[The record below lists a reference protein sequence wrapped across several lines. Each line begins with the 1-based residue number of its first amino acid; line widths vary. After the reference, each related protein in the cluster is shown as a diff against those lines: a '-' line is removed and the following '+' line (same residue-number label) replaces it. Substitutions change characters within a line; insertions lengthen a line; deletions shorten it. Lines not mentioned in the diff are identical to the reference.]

1 MPKFIVS
8 GGGTGGHIFPAVA
21 IAKELQRQHPGSEI
35 LFVGAQGRMEM
46 EKVPAE
52 GFDIVGLP
60 IEGLKRSLTPR
71 NFVVLAKAVY
81 SLIQARKLLK
91 SFKPDAVI
99 GTGGYASLP
108 VCRAAAGM
116 GIPTFLQEQNGFAGL
131 TNKTVG
137 PKARHIFTGF
147 PDMDRFFAPGTWTFT
162 GNPVR
167 ENILQASVQG
177 EEARLEALKAF
188 GLSPDRPVL
197 FVTGGSLGARTLNQ
211 ALHQNLDSL
220 HQAGIQLIWQMGKT
234 YAEQHLDE
242 LKNRW
247 DLPGFCLSAFVYNMD
262 QAYLAADLVIGRA
275 GALSVSEIAVMNK
288 ASLLVPSPNV
298 TDDHQ
303 TQNAKLLSEHGAAQI
318 VLDSDAQKHLVP
330 EALRLLSKPQSLAQM
345 RQKLQPLARPTAT
358 QTIASSI
365 LKSIGLATAN
375 PKCVYFLGIGGI
387 GMSAIARYY
396 LQTGWKVAGYDKT
409 PSPLTQALQQE
420 GMQIGYDDHIQNIP
434 EDFRQNASQVLWVLT
449 PAVPHD
455 HPQRQW
461 VQAQGLEW
469 QKRSEVLGLLAQD
482 HYTIAIAGTHG
493 KTTTST
499 LVAHLLKESGAAVTA
514 FLGGISSNFGSNY
527 LHTEGQGPRRVVLEA
542 DEFDRS
548 FHRLNP
554 DLALITAMD
563 ADHLDIYG
571 SPEAFHQAFV
581 DFAHKLRKGGSLLLQ
596 EHLTPEGMN
605 DLTLLRYGLNPADYR
620 AENVRVEDGEY
631 HFDFVHP
638 QGRCP
643 MHCGLPGRH
652 NVENAVG
659 ALGICC
665 QLGIAPES
673 LSDALSQFKGA
684 KRRFERLVK
693 GPTYTLIDDYAHH
706 PQELNAFIA
715 SVRELYPAQKL
726 TGIFQPHLFSRTRD
740 FAQGF
745 ADSLSALDE
754 LWLMPIYPAR
764 ELPMQGVSSEW
775 LKSLMPDQTRVHILG
790 PEAILEKAA
799 QDKPELLLIMGAG
812 DVDRLCPPLT
822 ELYQTLNSPA

>member
-52 GFDIVGLP
+52 GFQIVGLP

-71 NFVVLAKAVY
+71 NFIVLAKAVY
-81 SLIQARKLLK
+81 SLFQARKLLK
-91 SFKPDAVI
+91 SYKPDAVI

-108 VCRAAAGM
+108 ICRAAAGM

-162 GNPVR
+162 GNPIR
-167 ENILQASVQG
+167 ENILQAATQDSHG
-177 EEARLEALKAF
+177 RPEALKVF

-197 FVTGGSLGARTLNQ
+197 FVTGGSLGARSINQ

-220 HQAGIQLIWQMGKT
+220 KEAGVQLIWQMGKS
-234 YAEQHLDE
+234 YAEQHLEE
-242 LKNRW
+242 LKKNW
-247 DLPGFCLSAFVYNMD
+247 DIPGFYLSAFVYNMD

-303 TQNAKLLSEHGAAQI
+303 TQNAKLLSEHGAAQL
-318 VLDSDAQKHLVP
+318 VLDSEAQKHLVA

-345 RQKLQPLARPTAT
+345 RQKLEPLARPAAT

-365 LKSIGLATAN
+365 LESIGLATSN
-375 PKCVYFLGIGGI
+375 PKRVYFLGIGGI

-396 LQTGWKVAGYDKT
+396 VQTGWEVAGYDKT
-409 PSPLTQALQQE
+409 PSPLTQSLQQE
-420 GMQIGYDDHIQNIP
+420 GMQIGYNDSIENIP
-434 EDFRQNASQVLWVLT
+434 EGFRQNASQVLWVLT
-449 PAVPHD
+449 PAVPQY
-455 HPQRQW
+455 HPQRHW
-461 VQAQGLEW
+461 VEAQGCEW
-469 QKRSEVLGLLAQD
+469 KKRSEVLGLLAQD
-482 HYTIAIAGTHG
+482 HFTIAIAGTHG

-499 LVAHLLKESGAAVTA
+499 LVAHLLKESGAPVTA

-527 LHTEGQGPRRVVLEA
+527 LHTQGQGALRVVLEA

-548 FHRLNP
+548 FHRLKP
-554 DLALITAMD
+554 DLALITTMD
-563 ADHLDIYG
+563 PDHLDIYG

-581 DFAHKLRKGGSLLLQ
+581 DFAHKLRQGGFLLLQ
-596 EHLTPEGMN
+596 EQLSTEGLS
-605 DLTLLRYGLNPADYR
+605 DLPLLRYGLQQSDYR

-638 QGRCP
+638 HGRCP
-643 MHCGLPGRH
+643 MHAGLPGRH

-665 QLGIAPES
+665 QLGIEPES
-673 LSDALSQFKGA
+673 LSEALSQFKGA

-693 GPTYTLIDDYAHH
+693 GPNYTLIDDYAHH

-715 SVRELYPAQKL
+715 SVRELYPERKL

-745 ADSLSALDE
+745 ADSLSKLDE

-764 ELPMQGVSSEW
+764 ELPMEGIDSEW
-775 LKSLMPDQTRVHILG
+775 LSSLMPDPSKVQILG
-790 PEAILEKAA
+790 PEAILQKAA

-812 DVDRLCPPLT
+812 DIDRLCPPLT
-822 ELYQTLNSPA
+822 QLYQTLNSPA

>member
-52 GFDIVGLP
+52 GFDIIGLP

-71 NFVVLAKAVY
+71 NFIVLAKAVY

-91 SFKPDAVI
+91 SYKPDAVI

-108 VCRAAAGM
+108 ICRAAAGM

-147 PDMDRFFAPGTWTFT
+147 PEMDRFFAPGTWTFT

-167 ENILQASVQG
+167 ENILQAAVQG
-177 EEARLEALKAF
+177 SQSRPEALKAF

-197 FVTGGSLGARTLNQ
+197 FVTGGSLGARSINQ

-220 HQAGIQLIWQMGKT
+220 KEAGVQLIWQMGKT
-234 YAEQHLDE
+234 YAEQHLEE
-242 LKNRW
+242 LKKNW
-247 DLPGFCLSAFVYNMD
+247 DIPGFYLSAFVYNMD

-303 TQNAKLLSEHGAAQI
+303 TQNAMLLSEHGAAQL
-318 VLDSDAQKHLVP
+318 VLDSDAQQHLVA

-345 RQKLQPLARPTAT
+345 RQKLEPLARPAAT

-365 LKSIGLATAN
+365 LESIGMTASS
-375 PKCVYFLGIGGI
+375 PKQVYFLGIGGI

-396 LQTGWKVAGYDKT
+396 AQTGWEVAGYDKT
-409 PSPLTQALQQE
+409 HSPLTQALQQE
-420 GMQIGYDDHIQNIP
+420 GMQIGYDDSIENIP
-434 EDFRQNASQVLWVLT
+434 EGFRQNASQVLWVLT
-449 PAVPHD
+449 PAIPQD
-455 HPQRQW
+455 HPQRDW
-461 VQAQGLEW
+461 VEAQGCEW
-469 QKRSEVLGLLAQD
+469 KKRSEVLGLLAQD
-482 HYTIAIAGTHG
+482 HFTIAIAGTHG

-499 LVAHLLKESGAAVTA
+499 LVAHLLKESGAPVTG

-527 LHTEGQGPRRVVLEA
+527 LHTQGQGARRVVLEA

-548 FHRLNP
+548 FHRLKP

-563 ADHLDIYG
+563 PDHLDIYS

-596 EHLTPEGMN
+596 EQLSTEGLS
-605 DLTLLRYGLNPADYR
+605 DLPLLRYGLQESDYR
-620 AENVRVEDGEY
+620 AENIRVEDGEY
-631 HFDFVHP
+631 HFEFVHP
-638 QGRCP
+638 HGCCP

-673 LSDALSQFKGA
+673 LSEALSQFKGA

-693 GPTYTLIDDYAHH
+693 GPNYTLIDDYAHH

-715 SVRELYPAQKL
+715 SVQELYPERKL

-745 ADSLSALDE
+745 AQSLSALDE

-764 ELPMQGVSSEW
+764 ELPIEGIDSQW
-775 LKSLMPDQTRVHILG
+775 LSNLMPDPSKVQILG
-790 PEAILEKAA
+790 PEAILQKAA
-799 QDKPELLLIMGAG
+799 EDKPELLLIMGAG
-812 DVDRLCPPLT
+812 DIDRLCPPLT